1 MSAVNQKIK
10 EQTKEPK
17 SELKRTKLYYAGIQ
31 QTKEVTERIKDSIKM
46 NQGGGSTKVL
56 KKLQK

>member
-10 EQTKEPK
+10 EQTKRAK
-17 SELKRTKLYYAGIQ
+17 SKLKRTKLYYAGIQ
-31 QTKEVTERIKDSIKM
+31 QTKEVTERIKDSKKM

>member
-31 QTKEVTERIKDSIKM
+31 QTKEEIERIKDSIKM
-46 NQGGGSTKVL
+46 NQGGEAL
-56 KKLQK
+56 KC